1 MYIKIYKGSRRCL
14 YLPQRIIFLLAFN
27 KVWGRS
33 SWFNQRMRC
42 VECGGFWPS
51 ILQCTSSW
59 VSDKSHGIYP
69 SFSSRQQTPMFF
81 STALWVHQKLFEPC
95 PSEASLNLDSVRSL
109 GVVASYSLGLDKC
122 LDEQKLLEIS
132 HFFGWGEFFFS
143 GIFLP
148 VVLFHLLRSIS
159 TSLLLL
165 FSVAF
170 TVVLEGRIGL
180 IKSTLSQSEM
190 DILLLYILYIYLLLF
205 NKCLPM
211 NYLYTIYKKVNFFF

>member
-148 VVLFHLLRSIS
+148 VVLSSFTAFNFNQPFIVIFCSFYSCAWREDWLDKIHSVTVRNGYPFTLYPIYL
-159 TSLLLL
+159 
-165 FSVAF
+165 SVAF
-170 TVVLEGRIGL
+170 QQVFTYELL
-180 IKSTLSQSEM
+180 IYNL
-190 DILLLYILYIYLLLF
+190 
-205 NKCLPM
+205 
-211 NYLYTIYKKVNFFF
+211 